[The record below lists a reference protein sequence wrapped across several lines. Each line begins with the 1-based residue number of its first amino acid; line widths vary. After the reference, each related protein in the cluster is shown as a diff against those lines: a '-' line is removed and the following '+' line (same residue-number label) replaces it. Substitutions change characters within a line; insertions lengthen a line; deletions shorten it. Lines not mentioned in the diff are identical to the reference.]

1 MPGDIEFIRDDSAA
15 PSIEGFLHRPVS
27 PHAGSIVLTHGAGG
41 NCQSKLLVSMATTF
55 ADAGFTVLRCN
66 LPFRQERPT
75 GPPSPGSASRD
86 REGLARAVAL
96 LKRISGGPIY
106 MGGHSYGGR
115 QASMLAAEHPDLVAA
130 LLLFS
135 YPLHPPRRPTQL
147 RTAHLP
153 QLHTPSM
160 FVHGS
165 RDPFGSLE
173 EMQSALALIPARTL
187 LIPVD
192 RAGHELLGKSS
203 AGELPAT
210 VVTTFMN
217 FVAAAH

>member
-1 MPGDIEFIRDDSAA
+1 LSGDIEFIRDESAA
-15 PSIEGFLHRPVS
+15 PSIEGFLHRPAS
-27 PHAGSIVLTHGAGG
+27 PTVGSIVLTHGAGG
-41 NCQSKLLVSMATTF
+41 NCQSKLLVSMATAF
-55 ADAGFTVLRCN
+55 ADAGFLVLRCN

-86 REGLARAVAL
+86 REGLGRAVAL

-153 QLHTPSM
+153 QLRTPAM

-173 EMQSALALIPARTL
+173 EMQSALGLIPAPTL

-192 RAGHELLGKSS
+192 RAGHELMGKSS
-203 AGELPAT
+203 AGELPST
-210 VVTTFMN
+210 VVKTFVD
-217 FVAAAH
+217 FVSATD

>member
-15 PSIEGFLHRPVS
+15 PSIEGFLHRPAS
-27 PHAGSIVLTHGAGG
+27 PYAGSIVLTHGAGG
-41 NCQSKLLVSMATTF
+41 NCQSKLLVSMATAF